1 MCLFRVDDNDHERV
15 GKLGTQET
23 SSLASGKPS
32 AATTNK
38 NLSVQLFDVLHSR
51 NKTVGKEDKTKTK
64 QRRVYS
70 CRGVDWDCTLV
81 RESIGEHSHFVL
93 RRQSR
98 RWWTVWE
105 NLDLAR
111 FNVFH
116 SRNKTVDTEERD

>member
-1 MCLFRVDDNDHERV
+1 VCLFRVDDDDRERV
-15 GKLGTQET
+15 GKLGMQET
-23 SSLASGKPS
+23 SSLASGKPL

-64 QRRVYS
+64 QRRAHG
-70 CRGVDWDCTLV
+70 CRSVDWDCTLV
-81 RESIGEHSHFVL
+81 RESIGEHLHFIL

-98 RWWTVWE
+98 RRWMVWE

-116 SRNKTVDTEERD
+116 SRNKTVGTEERD